1 MQGRAKF
8 FLICVGGLLIAAVSA
23 SGFLFSLS
31 SELQRDFYVAPDGSD
46 LASGK
51 QIAPLATLNEAV
63 KRMQAVIKTNSGSV
77 PAGGLTVWVKG
88 GLYTYTT
95 TLTLGASFQGTE
107 RALIVIRAVP
117 GETPVFDGSISLDAS
132 SFQLVTNA
140 AMLARLNPNARGHVL
155 AATVTNSVV
164 TNFLSKRTN
173 LNLDGKMMRKSR
185 FPNEGYAH
193 IKQILDNGAVYMAGR
208 TLGDP
213 PAYSW
218 EAPIGGEFILTEQP
232 GGDWAAEADE
242 QNATVTGYLA
252 YDWYKETHSIARVTN
267 GCIKLLD
274 YSSYGVISTASVPRR
289 LAVYGLLCE
298 LDVPGEWFFDKTTQ
312 TLFIYPFTELTSE
325 SSIGVWA
332 GGLFAD
338 FNQCAYV
345 TLRDLTITGAAN
357 LSDPA
362 MVRMIGGHH
371 NRLAGCTLKN
381 SERLAIKIEGGQFN
395 GIQSC
400 DVYDVV
406 SHIRTD
412 GGAVKTLTPTSN
424 YVDNC
429 HFTQVQA
436 GDYYGGVAIRGV
448 GDRLSHSLI
457 HNLPGQPIT
466 PSGNLQSIEDNE
478 VFNVGFEEG
487 DGGAMYTAQAV
498 WGGYGQVFR
507 GNFLHHVV
515 CTPQLH
521 PRGGIYFDQQYGG
534 GRIENNVFYKC
545 AQRTILINGGAG
557 VTVSSNLFLNG
568 YYGFYNTDVYARDF
582 YANFPKYDSGE
593 LKRGDVNDYLWRT
606 EQAVGTNGWN
616 REPWASAYPQFA
628 RIMNNYATCFY
639 PVENVLRDNYFG
651 GNVQNIVF
659 RHGTNSVATDLYND
673 ATTNWLDVQG
683 VHAVELTQFK
693 NAGSLNFS
701 ASVAGMPDFSTAAAG
716 LVTDEFRQTV
726 PDKNGYR
733 TAVRT
738 HFQSI
743 PSYDPSA
750 IYNPDEIKARRLNSG
765 KMLFFA
771 AGLVE
776 TFDTFIPGTLTAQQ
790 NWAANAGAAVVATT
804 TSGFYTAGRA
814 LLTTNSTDKT
824 LTGTNLTFGLE
835 GGETGIEYGFDYN
848 TTNTTLVSTKMRLA
862 IINSTGVESVPSPS
876 FGLTNGWVNIRV
888 AGEAGTDFITGNNL
902 AGSTYYNATP
912 ASGQWAKGDWIHF
925 SLQLTGAVGSKFTN
939 ATITAYNMT
948 RGWSIAT
955 GVTDVNLSGYTTF
968 NTTNAFNAIRIRN
981 STGGVFLDNVYVK
994 AP

>member
-1 MQGRAKF
+1 MMQDRQSAYSETLRSVAAENRTGNLHLIEGTDILTDYSGMTKDLIHLGDYSHTEMGLNLARIIKEKNGRKYEGMSRGIKKSITKTF
-8 FLICVGGLLIAAVSA
+8 MVFAVC
-23 SGFLFSLS
+23 GVQSLS
-31 SELQRDFYVAPDGSD
+31 AGGTATEFYVAPGGND

-51 QIAPLATLNEAV
+51 QSEPLASLNGAV
-63 KRMQAVIKTNSGSV
+63 KRMMAVIGENGGKV
-77 PAGGLTVWVKG
+77 PDGGLTVWVKG
-88 GLYTYTT
+88 GLYTYKAPVVFG
-95 TLTLGASFQGTE
+95 LAFQGSE
-107 RALIVIRAVP
+107 QSPIVIRAVP
-117 GETPVFDGSISLDAS
+117 GEKPVFDGSIPLNGEEFKKITDPE
-132 SFQLVTNA
+132 V
-140 AMLARLNPNARGHVL
+140 LARLHPAARDHVL
-155 AATVTNSVV
+155 AMRVTNPVV
-164 TNFLSKRTN
+164 TNLLSKRTN

-193 IKQILDNGAVYMAGR
+193 IKQVFDAGAIYAVGR
-208 TLGDP
+208 TLGAP
-213 PAYSW
+213 PKGTY
-218 EAPIGGEFILTEQP
+218 ENPVGGEFSLQEQP
-232 GGDWAAEADE
+232 GGDWQAELARSKTA
-242 QNATVTGYLA
+242 QVTGYFY
-252 YDWYKETHSIARVTN
+252 YDWHKETLSIARVTN
-267 GCIKLLD
+267 GCIKLRD
-274 YSSYGVISTASVPRR
+274 HTRYGVELVEKAPRR

-298 LDVPGEWFFDKTTQ
+298 LDVPGEWFFDAADQ
-312 TLFIYPFTELTSE
+312 TLYIYPFGALTAE

-345 TLRDLTITGAAN
+345 TIRDLTVCGAAD
-357 LSDPA
+357 LSSVS
-362 MVRMIGGHH
+362 MVSMRGGHH

-400 DVYDVV
+400 DVYDVT

-412 GGAVKTLTPTSN
+412 GGTVKTLTPTSN

-659 RHGTNSVATDLYND
+659 RQGDGFSNSKELFNND
-673 ATTNWLDVQG
+673 TAKKLSVQG
-683 VHAVELTQFK
+683 LHEVELSQFNDPAVLDFSPK
-693 NAGSLNFS
+693 GS
-701 ASVAGMPDFSTAAAG
+701 GMPGFSTASAG
-716 LVTDEFRQTV
+716 LVKDEFRTTG

-733 TAVRT
+733 AAVRA
-738 HFQSI
+738 HFQSV

-750 IYNPDEIKARRLNSG
+750 VYNPDEISARRLNTG
-765 KMLFFA
+765 K
-771 AGLVE
+771 
-776 TFDTFIPGTLTAQQ
+776 I
-790 NWAANAGAAVVATT
+790 
-804 TSGFYTAGRA
+804 
-814 LLTTNSTDKT
+814 LL
-824 LTGTNLTFGLE
+824 
-835 GGETGIEYGFDYN
+835 
-848 TTNTTLVSTKMRLA
+848 
-862 IINSTGVESVPSPS
+862 
-876 FGLTNGWVNIRV
+876 
-888 AGEAGTDFITGNNL
+888 
-902 AGSTYYNATP
+902 
-912 ASGQWAKGDWIHF
+912 Q
-925 SLQLTGAVGSKFTN
+925 
-939 ATITAYNMT
+939 
-948 RGWSIAT
+948 
-955 GVTDVNLSGYTTF
+955 
-968 NTTNAFNAIRIRN
+968 
-981 STGGVFLDNVYVK
+981 
-994 AP
+994 

>member
-1 MQGRAKF
+1 
-8 FLICVGGLLIAAVSA
+8 
-23 SGFLFSLS
+23 
-31 SELQRDFYVAPDGSD
+31 
-46 LASGK
+46 
-51 QIAPLATLNEAV
+51 
-63 KRMQAVIKTNSGSV
+63 
-77 PAGGLTVWVKG
+77 
-88 GLYTYTT
+88 
-95 TLTLGASFQGTE
+95 
-107 RALIVIRAVP
+107 
-117 GETPVFDGSISLDAS
+117 
-132 SFQLVTNA
+132 
-140 AMLARLNPNARGHVL
+140 
-155 AATVTNSVV
+155 
-164 TNFLSKRTN
+164 
-173 LNLDGKMMRKSR
+173 
-185 FPNEGYAH
+185 
-193 IKQILDNGAVYMAGR
+193 
-208 TLGDP
+208 
-213 PAYSW
+213 
-218 EAPIGGEFILTEQP
+218 
-232 GGDWAAEADE
+232 
-242 QNATVTGYLA
+242 
-252 YDWYKETHSIARVTN
+252 
-267 GCIKLLD
+267 
-274 YSSYGVISTASVPRR
+274 
-289 LAVYGLLCE
+289 
-298 LDVPGEWFFDKTTQ
+298 
-312 TLFIYPFTELTSE
+312 
-325 SSIGVWA
+325 
-332 GGLFAD
+332 
-338 FNQCAYV
+338 
-345 TLRDLTITGAAN
+345 
-357 LSDPA
+357 
-362 MVRMIGGHH
+362 
-371 NRLAGCTLKN
+371 
-381 SERLAIKIEGGQFN
+381 
-395 GIQSC
+395 
-400 DVYDVV
+400 
-406 SHIRTD
+406 
-412 GGAVKTLTPTSN
+412 
-424 YVDNC
+424 
-429 HFTQVQA
+429 
-436 GDYYGGVAIRGV
+436 
-448 GDRLSHSLI
+448 
-457 HNLPGQPIT
+457 
-466 PSGNLQSIEDNE
+466 
-478 VFNVGFEEG
+478 
-487 DGGAMYTAQAV
+487 
-498 WGGYGQVFR
+498 
-507 GNFLHHVV
+507 
-515 CTPQLH
+515 
-521 PRGGIYFDQQYGG
+521 
-534 GRIENNVFYKC
+534 
-545 AQRTILINGGAG
+545 
-557 VTVSSNLFLNG
+557 
-568 YYGFYNTDVYARDF
+568 
-582 YANFPKYDSGE
+582 
-593 LKRGDVNDYLWRT
+593 
-606 EQAVGTNGWN
+606 
-616 REPWASAYPQFA
+616 
-628 RIMNNYATCFY
+628 
-639 PVENVLRDNYFG
+639 ENVLRDNYFG